1 MSLAAHDT
9 AKPSGKVEAI
19 NKILP
24 HLARMRDKV
33 ARAEYADQIADRLK
47 VDSRTIRE
55 EMKRVATNRQQS
67 LDPKRMRAVEEM
79 TQAERQL
86 LELMLADEDV
96 RRAMISTLKEE
107 DYSELATGA
116 IFAAIIEIDRE
127 GITPDFASLS
137 ERVEGE
143 EERALLPALLM
154 SELAWAGG
162 NDFDTLFKKATGAIS
177 SLRRRQLERRLDLIQ
192 IEIGQAVRE
201 ADNDRVQ
208 RLYQE
213 KIEIQRRKLA
223 LSAA

>member
-1 MSLAAHDT
+1 
-9 AKPSGKVEAI
+9 
-19 NKILP
+19 
-24 HLARMRDKV
+24 MRDKV

-55 EMKRVATNRQQS
+55 EMRRVATNRQQT
-67 LDPKRMRAVEEM
+67 LDPKRLRAVEEI

-86 LELMLADEDV
+86 LELMLADADV
-96 RRAMISTLKEE
+96 RRAMISNLKEE

-116 IFAAIIEIDRE
+116 IFAAIIDVERQGLE
-127 GITPDFASLS
+127 PDFASLS
-137 ERVEGE
+137 ERIEGE
-143 EERALLPALLM
+143 PERNLLSAFLI
-154 SELAWAGG
+154 SDLAWAGG

-192 IEIGQAVRE
+192 IEIGQAARE
-201 ADNDRVQ
+201 QDNDRVQ